1 MENLVIPK
9 SYTPDLDVI
18 KTQIAIKLIKDFFE
32 NKLAEEL
39 NLIRVSAPLFV
50 KKSTGLNDN
59 LSGIE
64 KPVSFN
70 IQSGETEEQFEIV
83 QSLAKWKRVALHK
96 YNFKENTGLY
106 TDMNAIRPS
115 ETLDNIHSLYVDQ
128 WDWEKVISEKDRNLT
143 FLHDTIKKIY
153 KVFLMTEDL
162 LLTSYPNHKKLL
174 PENLFILSSQEL
186 EDALPENTP
195 EEREKIISKD
205 KRAVFITHIG
215 GKLNS
220 GISHGNRAPDYDD
233 WNLNGDLIFYNPVL
247 EDCIEISSMGIRVN
261 PETLLNQLK
270 ISNHE
275 ERKELPYHKML
286 ISKKL
291 PQTIGGGIG
300 QSRMCMFFLQK
311 AHIGEVQS
319 SYWSEEILKRC
330 ENSNIKIL

>member
-1 MENLVIPK
+1 
-9 SYTPDLDVI
+9 
-18 KTQIAIKLIKDFFE
+18 
-32 NKLAEEL
+32 
-39 NLIRVSAPLFV
+39 
-50 KKSTGLNDN
+50 
-59 LSGIE
+59 
-64 KPVSFN
+64 
-70 IQSGETEEQFEIV
+70 
-83 QSLAKWKRVALHK
+83 
-96 YNFKENTGLY
+96 
-106 TDMNAIRPS
+106 MNAIRPS

-143 FLHDTIKKIY
+143 FLHNTIKKIY

-220 GISHGNRAPDYDD
+220 GISHGNRAPNYDD

-286 ISKKL
+286 TSKKL
-291 PQTIGGGIG
+291 YLPGIPVNCSATLNG
-300 QSRMCMFFLQK
+300 CDRNLCILRACATTRLSASDSSSKIAAEAADVANGLESAWKKEQEMGKARKEFDWEKQFSLAFDKSKPRAYRNKCELDDNEMCAMC
-311 AHIGEVQS
+311 GEYCSV
-319 SYWSEEILKRC
+319 
-330 ENSNIKIL
+330 KISKGDF